1 MDYLID
7 IVAKRIAGDIVW
19 SKNTGATLRKWRETF
34 QVSQGELA
42 KVMGVSQS
50 VIADYERN
58 RRQPGSEFLKNFIRA
73 LIEIDS
79 RRDYK
84 IIKELASAFNLSFP
98 FIEDMRDFSR
108 PVSIDEVIRAVDGI
122 IPVGNV
128 DPFIR
133 LYGYLITDSIKT
145 ITALSGIEYYQLL
158 ALSLGRVFVFTK
170 VTSGRSP
177 MVAIKLAPIK
187 PKVIV
192 LHRPI
197 NIDPLAL
204 RLADVEGIN
213 LIISTKRTEEDLI
226 EGLKS
231 LLSLASL

>member
-1 MDYLID
+1 MDYLVD
-7 IVAKRIAGDIVW
+7 IIAKRIAGDIIW
-19 SKNTGATLRKWRETF
+19 SKNPGASMRKWRETF

-42 KVMGVSQS
+42 KEMGISQS

-58 RRQPGSEFLKNFIRA
+58 RRQPGAEFLRNYIRA

-84 IIKELASAFNLSFP
+84 IVKELASAFNLSFP
-98 FIEDMRDFSR
+98 FVEDMRDFPR
-108 PVSIDEVIRAVDGI
+108 PVTVDEVVKAVDGI
-122 IPVGNV
+122 IPVGEV
-128 DPFIR
+128 DPFTKI
-133 LYGYLITDSIKT
+133 YGYLITDSIKT
-145 ITALSGIEYYQLL
+145 ITALSGMEYYQLL
-158 ALSLGRVFVFTK
+158 ALALGRVFVFTK
-170 VTSGRSP
+170 VSSGRSP

-204 RLADVEGIN
+204 RLAEVEKIN
-213 LIISTKRTEEDLI
+213 LIISTKPSEEDLI
-226 EGLKS
+226 NGLKR
-231 LLSLASL
+231 LLSSLS